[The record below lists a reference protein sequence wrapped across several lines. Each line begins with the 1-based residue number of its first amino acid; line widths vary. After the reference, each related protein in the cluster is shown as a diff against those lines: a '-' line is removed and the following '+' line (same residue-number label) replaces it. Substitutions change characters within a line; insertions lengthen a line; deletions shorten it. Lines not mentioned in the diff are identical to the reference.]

1 MKRKG
6 FVFTLDALLALL
18 LVTMFVA
25 SITLIN
31 PSSQVYSTYM
41 RSQSKYVAEDTLLT
55 LRTTSLRDL
64 VPQNVVD
71 GWISNGTLNTTLV
84 TPDMSPLDIVTTYW
98 ATAPIF
104 PGANLKHKAE
114 VILGYILNNTLRN
127 YNYELMI
134 NNYTSPYLRK
144 VGSDPS
150 KVPDVSPATLVL
162 SGYAY
167 NQTPR
172 GYMARAYL
180 TKAEYTRSDIF
191 GIQRVLARCRY
202 TTNYGG
208 EGANTLTVRSHF
220 RLPDDVDIKKADIQL
235 AERTGYQTSSFD
247 LNGHSLGAGY
257 HSDIKDYLT
266 GGDNVLTATFST
278 SYGTDNCYE
287 LGYASGSMMYV
298 NYSTNT
304 TDSRFF
310 DPTRRYGELYDVQS
324 YTGIYYLNAL
334 FAPGIITGISL
345 HLVTEGVENIR
356 VYYPPYGSNNYL
368 IARRTVPTTGVQSV
382 DISSSEIEG
391 NLNRYGFTLDNLSK
405 TYFGI
410 VIALDAEWDS
420 QKRYFVYDT
429 SYRKR
434 HLYGNGQSWIRI
446 DYVPK
451 TLTTPPYSIPLS
463 IFKNYSDIHYGGT
476 CVYYYRTPVR
486 CSKMSF
492 SYTLPETAIP
502 WYVDVWTAIQ
512 FTTFT
517 PSSTTT
523 LSENG
528 QVFYNNYSDI
538 YMIRAAY
545 SQLNGSMMVPGQKNT
560 YLAESSDVSQ
570 YGFRP
575 R

>member
-172 GYMARAYL
+172 GYMAR
-180 TKAEYTRSDIF
+180 
-191 GIQRVLARCRY
+191 
-202 TTNYGG
+202 
-208 EGANTLTVRSHF
+208 
-220 RLPDDVDIKKADIQL
+220 
-235 AERTGYQTSSFD
+235 
-247 LNGHSLGAGY
+247 
-257 HSDIKDYLT
+257 
-266 GGDNVLTATFST
+266 
-278 SYGTDNCYE
+278 
-287 LGYASGSMMYV
+287 
-298 NYSTNT
+298 
-304 TDSRFF
+304 
-310 DPTRRYGELYDVQS
+310 
-324 YTGIYYLNAL
+324 
-334 FAPGIITGISL
+334 
-345 HLVTEGVENIR
+345 
-356 VYYPPYGSNNYL
+356 L
-368 IARRTVPTTGVQSV
+368 I
-382 DISSSEIEG
+382 
-391 NLNRYGFTLDNLSK
+391 
-405 TYFGI
+405 
-410 VIALDAEWDS
+410 
-420 QKRYFVYDT
+420 
-429 SYRKR
+429 
-434 HLYGNGQSWIRI
+434 
-446 DYVPK
+446 
-451 TLTTPPYSIPLS
+451 
-463 IFKNYSDIHYGGT
+463 
-476 CVYYYRTPVR
+476 
-486 CSKMSF
+486 
-492 SYTLPETAIP
+492 
-502 WYVDVWTAIQ
+502 
-512 FTTFT
+512 
-517 PSSTTT
+517 
-523 LSENG
+523 
-528 QVFYNNYSDI
+528 
-538 YMIRAAY
+538 
-545 SQLNGSMMVPGQKNT
+545 
-560 YLAESSDVSQ
+560 
-570 YGFRP
+570 
-575 R
+575 